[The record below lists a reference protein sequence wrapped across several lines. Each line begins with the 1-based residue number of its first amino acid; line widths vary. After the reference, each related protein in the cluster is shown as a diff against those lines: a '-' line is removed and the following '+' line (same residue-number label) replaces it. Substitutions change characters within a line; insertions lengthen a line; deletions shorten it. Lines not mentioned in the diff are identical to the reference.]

1 MFWKV
6 VNNERDGST
15 FVQEEVLADKFKDQM
30 NELRRINSKSQKWK
44 EIKKVLESIEKKD
57 KTFESEEDFVQLVKI
72 YTSEIFSRE
81 IRYAMSNHSF
91 ENINI
96 YMMLMMRNQKK
107 HGEKFS
113 YLKGNPQ
120 CKTVYRG
127 MAIEF
132 FNDKDY

>member
-57 KTFESEEDFVQLVKI
+57 KTFESEEAFFQLVKI
-72 YTSEIFSRE
+72 YTSEIFYRE
-81 IRYAMSNHSF
+81 IGYAMSNHNF

-96 YMMLMMRNQKK
+96 YMMLMMRN
-107 HGEKFS
+107 
-113 YLKGNPQ
+113 
-120 CKTVYRG
+120 
-127 MAIEF
+127 
-132 FNDKDY
+132 